1 MKRIKEKIRN
11 YGGLLLLSSIVLSS
25 VTSCGSSIPN
35 TKTVEVND
43 VYIPGIA
50 SEFIE
55 VIDGSYEL
63 TYKMDGE
70 TERILLPIKL
80 RLKKDIE
87 LKDPGMG
94 YLNLNLLDAA
104 GVTFGTPELKPKSD
118 KVRDFLDS
126 EVGTEVTLNF
136 TVDNSMFGLNEG
148 DAAKIMNNAVN
159 FEFDMTSI
167 SGEHPNGNTTSDWDG
182 ELDLNDDTESTS
194 TNVDISDIM
203 DKAKDLNNQAME
215 KAKEM
220 QEEAM
225 KKAAEMMK
233 GAF

>member
-11 YGGLLLLSSIVLSS
+11 YGGMLLLSSIVVSS

-35 TKTVEVND
+35 TKTLEVND

-63 TYKMDGE
+63 KYKMDGE
-70 TERILLPIKL
+70 TERIILPIKL

-87 LKDPGMG
+87 LKNPGMG

-104 GVTFGTPELKPKSD
+104 GVTFGTPELEPDGD
-118 KVRDFLDS
+118 KVRDFLNS
-126 EVGTEVTLNF
+126 EVETEVTLNF
-136 TVDNSMFGLNEG
+136 TVDNSMFGLKEG

-159 FEFDMTSI
+159 FEFDMTDI
-167 SGEHPNGNTTSDWDG
+167 SGEHPNGNTTSQWDG
-182 ELDLNDDTESTS
+182 ELDLNDNTKSI
-194 TNVDISDIM
+194 NVDNIGDIM

-225 KKAAEMMK
+225 KKAEEMMK